1 MDVVRT
7 GTTAVWLRAT
17 AFAAL
22 LAVAAVLA
30 LTLDLPTVG
39 DVRDALAG
47 AGPLGWAALVAG
59 VALVLLAPVPRSAV
73 SLLVAVV
80 VGFWAGLAVA
90 FAGGMLAAVIAF
102 GLSRSLGRAAVARL
116 SGPRLTRLDES
127 VVGRSF
133 ASVLTGRLIPVV
145 PFVVVSY
152 GAGLTGMRLGPY
164 AAATAV
170 GLVPSTLVQVGVGAS
185 VAALA
190 PGRTALLLAPL
201 LALAVVVAVAVWR
214 RRTRLSPS

>member
-1 MDVVRT
+1 MDGVRT
-7 GTTAVWLRAT
+7 GTTAVWVRA
-17 AFAAL
+17 AALAVL

-30 LTLDLPTVG
+30 LTLELPTVG

-47 AGPLGWAALVAG
+47 AGPLGWTALVAG

-73 SLLVAVV
+73 SVLVAVV

-90 FAGGMLAAVIAF
+90 FAGGILAGLAAF

-116 SGPRLTRLDES
+116 SGPRLTRFDDA
-127 VVGRSF
+127 VVGRGF
-133 ASVLTGRLIPVV
+133 AAVLTGRLVPVV

-152 GAGLTGMRLGPY
+152 GAGLTGMRFAPY

-185 VAALA
+185 VAAVV
-190 PGRTALLLAPL
+190 PGRTALLLAGL
-201 LALAVVVAVAVWR
+201 LALAVVVPVAVWR
-214 RRTRLSPS
+214 RRARLTPS